1 MTFIRKDIGT
11 AKAFMCF
18 VLFEKRLAWVQTAS
32 AEIWVSYG
40 RRMRRRSVAYFVILN
55 VALMVSPGNT
65 LGYAFPEDFLF
76 GAATS
81 AFQVEGGW
89 NADGE

>member
-1 MTFIRKDIGT
+1 MTFIRKDNWT

-18 VLFEKRLAWVQTAS
+18 VLFEKRPAWIEAGS
-32 AEIWVSYG
+32 AEMWVSYS

-55 VALMVSPGNT
+55 VALMVLPGNT

-81 AFQVEGGW
+81 AFQVEGAW
-89 NADGE
+89 NVDGE